1 MDIKTIV
8 HFLEQKAPAHLA
20 EEWDNVGV
28 LVEAGNEVTGVVTA
42 LDATPDAIAF
52 AKQQGA
58 DLLVTHHPVIF
69 SPLSHL
75 SMLDPAVQAL
85 QNGVSVLS
93 LHTNLDKAVDGVN
106 DTLCA
111 LLGLQ
116 NVTVL
121 EDGMTRVGDLP
132 APMTAKE
139 FGGLV
144 GDTLHT
150 PVMISPGDTVSR
162 VAVCGGAAG
171 SGVFTVKGKADA
183 YVTGEVKHHEFLA
196 ANGLTVVAA
205 GHYATEV
212 PVVDTLT
219 RWLKTAFPTLPVTP
233 FYGKAPYEVITR

>member
-8 HFLEQKAPAHLA
+8 NLLEQKAPSHTA
-20 EEWDNVGV
+20 EEWDNVGL
-28 LVEAGNEVTGVVTA
+28 LVDVGSEVTGVVTA
-42 LDATPDAIAF
+42 LDATPEAIAF
-52 AKQQGA
+52 VKEKGA
-58 DLLVTHHPVIF
+58 NLLVTHHPVIF

-75 SMLDPAVQAL
+75 SVLDPAVSAL
-85 QNGVSVLS
+85 QNGISVMS
-93 LHTNLDKAVDGVN
+93 LHTNLDKAAGGVN

-111 LLGLQ
+111 RLGLE

-121 EDGMTRVGDLP
+121 EDGMTRLGDLP
-132 APMTAKE
+132 HSMTAKD
-139 FGGLV
+139 FAAFV
-144 GDTLHT
+144 GDVLNT
-150 PVMISPGDTVSR
+150 PVMVSLGGTVSR

-171 SGVFTVKGKADA
+171 SGVFAVKGKADA

-219 RWLKTAFPTLPVTP
+219 EWLKTAFPTLPVYT
-233 FYGKAPYEVITR
+233 FYDKAPYEVITR